1 MKNVLENLLDR
12 LEFGN
17 VQSYKNL
24 MVLPLFDGPDGAPAY
39 LSMKEGLD
47 RELVEITEVD
57 EGGSVPNLKVINRAE
72 EPVILVDGEE
82 LIGAKQNRIVNTTVL
97 LAAKTETIIPVS
109 CTEQGRWSY
118 TSRKFA
124 DSGEFMSSRARYSK
138 NARVAMN
145 LKSRAA
151 YDAEQ
156 SEVWKDV
163 ETLHSKSGTT
173 SRTRA
178 MKDAYI
184 QREKDMEEYMQAFP
198 LLENQKGLIV
208 FLNGEVLGA
217 DYVSRN
223 STYRNLH
230 EKLIRSHV
238 IEALSEETEQLS
250 EVDAK
255 ILGHTFLKE
264 MISAPE
270 VTQHQ
275 PVGLGEDHRY
285 EGAKASGAVVFY
297 QDTPVH
303 LTAFNPGSLDGLQSS
318 RSQSSRQWSLSNRI
332 RRKFRNE

>member
-1 MKNVLENLLDR
+1 
-12 LEFGN
+12 
-17 VQSYKNL
+17 
-24 MVLPLFDGPDGAPAY
+24 
-39 LSMKEGLD
+39 
-47 RELVEITEVD
+47 
-57 EGGSVPNLKVINRAE
+57 
-72 EPVILVDGEE
+72 
-82 LIGAKQNRIVNTTVL
+82 
-97 LAAKTETIIPVS
+97 
-109 CTEQGRWSY
+109 
-118 TSRKFA
+118 
-124 DSGEFMSSRARYSK
+124 
-138 NARVAMN
+138 MN

-285 EGAKASGAVVFY
+285 EGAKASGAVLFY